1 MKVRV
6 RKMKKDVLIERIEEL
21 VRPIVS
27 ELSCELY
34 YVEYVKENGEFYLR
48 IYIDKEGR
56 VSLNDC
62 EAVSRRVSEILDVE
76 DPIKEAYYLEVS
88 SPGLNRGLYKEEHFK
103 KYIGRE
109 VLIRLTSSLNG
120 VKSVK
125 GVLRDVSEDSILVEG
140 ETEVKIPRDKI
151 KAANLEGEI

>member
-1 MKVRV
+1 
-6 RKMKKDVLIERIEEL
+6 MKKDVLIERIEEL

>member
-1 MKVRV
+1 
-6 RKMKKDVLIERIEEL
+6 MKKDVLIERIEEL

-62 EAVSRRVSEILDVE
+62 EAVSRRVSDVLDSE
-76 DPIKEAYYLEVS
+76 DPIKESYYLEVS
-88 SPGLNRGLYKEEHFK
+88 SPGLNRGLYKEEHFN

>member
-1 MKVRV
+1 
-6 RKMKKDVLIERIEEL
+6 MKKDVLIERIEEL

-62 EAVSRRVSEILDVE
+62 EAVSRRVSDVLDSE

-88 SPGLNRGLYKEEHFK
+88 SPGLNRGLYREEHFN

>member
-1 MKVRV
+1 
-6 RKMKKDVLIERIEEL
+6 MKKDVLIERIEEL

-62 EAVSRRVSEILDVE
+62 EAVSRRVSDVLDSE

-88 SPGLNRGLYKEEHFK
+88 SPGLNRGLYKEEHFN